1 LVAAGRGTL
10 SRLMATAIRT
20 INHEDRLSLIEH
32 LTELRTRLIVSAIT
46 LAVAFGVCLWQ
57 NHALLNVINK
67 PLESQTRKQVVS
79 GKGPLGQTAITQQAL
94 KGVVAAIKQENAA
107 LTAAGSG
114 LGPAA
119 AKTLAGVNAGLD
131 RATAKLPAVPSG
143 DKPVTLGIGEP
154 FTTTITVTFY
164 FALLF
169 SLPIILFQ
177 LYGFVLP
184 AFSPT
189 ERKLALPLM
198 MMIPV
203 LFAIGVTFGYFI
215 VLPAS
220 VKFFQNF
227 NSSEFNV
234 LVQAGPYLKFASLI
248 LLAMGLIFQ
257 VPVGILAATRAGVV
271 TPKQL
276 KANRRYAVVIAAVI
290 AALLPGDAVTMA
302 LETAP
307 LIVLYEISI
316 RLASIVDRRAQ
327 RREREAA
334 ARAAPPVGAAAP
346 PVAPSAAPPPPPQ
359 PAPVAPIAPAPPP
372 AAAEPSV
379 PPVAPPPLIPPI
391 APPIRPTDEEDD
403 DAL

>member
-1 LVAAGRGTL
+1 
-10 SRLMATAIRT
+10 MATAIRT

-32 LTELRTRLIVSAIT
+32 LEELRTRLIVSVIA
-46 LAVAFGVCLWQ
+46 LAVAFGFCLWQ
-57 NHALLNVINK
+57 NHALLHIINK
-67 PLESQTRKQVVS
+67 PLEAQTKKKVAKGEGTPGQV
-79 GKGPLGQTAITQQAL
+79 AITQKAL
-94 KGVVAAIKQENAA
+94 LGVVAAEKRANAVLA
-107 LTAAGSG
+107 AAGSG
-114 LGPAA
+114 LKPAA
-119 AKTLAGVNAGLD
+119 VSALAAANREFDTAVAKIPRV
-131 RATAKLPAVPSG
+131 AVG
-143 DKPVTLGIGEP
+143 DQPVTLGIGEP

-164 FALLF
+164 FALLL

-184 AFSPT
+184 AFSPN

-198 MMIPV
+198 MAIPF
-203 LFAIGVTFGYFI
+203 LFAVGVTFGYFI

-220 VKFFQNF
+220 VRFFQNF

-234 LVQAGPYLKFASLI
+234 LVQAGPYLKFAALI

-257 VPVGILAATRAGVV
+257 VPVGILAATRAGLV

-276 KANRRYAVVIAAVI
+276 RANRRYAVVIAAVI

-316 RLASIVDRRAQ
+316 RLAAFVDRRAQ
-327 RREREAA
+327 RSDRAA
-334 ARAAPPVGAAAP
+334 ATAPPARVPTAPPAVAAPTPPPPPPPVAPVAPTAQAPPPVPPVAP
-346 PVAPSAAPPPPPQ
+346 PVAPSAQAPPP
-359 PAPVAPIAPAPPP
+359 
-372 AAAEPSV
+372 V